1 MTLINFILERKLE
14 IISRILEH
22 IQLTGISVLLAI
34 GVGVPIGIILS
45 KTKKLIPPVIG
56 IVNIIQTI
64 PSLALLGLLIPLLG
78 IGFKP
83 AILALFLYSLL
94 AIVKNTLTGINNVEN
109 SIIEAGTGMGMT
121 SSQILIKIELP
132 LAIPVVFSGIRIA
145 TVACIG
151 IATLCASIGAGGLG
165 QFIFRGISMVNNNM
179 ILAGAIPSA
188 LLAIIFDFILHLLE
202 KYFSPKTNINN

>member
-14 IISRILEH
+14 IISRIVEH
-22 IQLTGISVLLAI
+22 IQLTGVSVLLAI

-132 LAIPVVFSGIRIA
+132 LAIPVIFSGIRIA